1 MVLLI
6 HGSTQLTLEQHGS
19 ELCGSAYTEFFSV
32 NTLENFLEMWQFEK
46 TDNCVALKI
55 LKKIKYMSWLHKI
68 YIDSRIFYH
77 LLPYNQ
83 HLAISKV
90 YGKSKYAQIFDCLG
104 PVLFKGQL
112 CYFIVSLSLLRDFFC
127 LQDCTQVSM
136 FTSCT

>member
-55 LKKIKYMSWLHKI
+55 LKKIKHMSWLHKI

-90 YGKSKYAQIFDCLG
+90 YGKSKVCSDFWLPGACVVQG
-104 PVLFKGQL
+104 SAVLL
-112 CYFIVSLSLLRDFFC
+112 HSLSLSLKRF
-127 LQDCTQVSM
+127 LLSTRLYPG
-136 FTSCT
+136 